1 MAPPAADPDPL
12 ADLRDQL
19 RATQAAAARLAG
31 DGKVP
36 PQGWASPRADGA
48 GSAPDDDAGLTA
60 ELQQLIA
67 VVGTLRELVP
77 PELQQQV
84 TDLIRQ
90 ILLLVRALLDRVIE
104 RLEPARGG
112 EPDVEDIPIS

>member
-1 MAPPAADPDPL
+1 MAPPAPEPDPL

-19 RATQAAAARLAG
+19 RATQEAAARLAG
-31 DGKVP
+31 GGEVP
-36 PQGWASPRADGA
+36 PQGWASRADGA
-48 GSAPDDDAGLTA
+48 GSEQGDDAGLTE
-60 ELQQLIA
+60 ELQQLVA
-67 VVGTLRELVP
+67 VVASLRELVP

-104 RLEPARGG
+104 HLEPTRGT

>member
-1 MAPPAADPDPL
+1 MGVF
-12 ADLRDQL
+12 
-19 RATQAAAARLAG
+19 AR
-31 DGKVP
+31 
-36 PQGWASPRADGA
+36 RRRRIGA
-48 GSAPDDDAGLTA
+48 GRDDAGLTE
-60 ELQQLIA
+60 ELQQLVA
-67 VVGTLRELVP
+67 VVASLRELVP

-104 RLEPARGG
+104 HLEPTRGT

>member
-1 MAPPAADPDPL
+1 MAPPAAEPDPL

-31 DGKVP
+31 EGEVP
-36 PQGWASPRADGA
+36 PQGWASLRADDE
-48 GSAPDDDAGLTA
+48 GSGTRDDAGLTA
-60 ELQQLIA
+60 ELQQLVA
-67 VVGTLRELVP
+67 VVATLRELVP

-104 RLEPARGG
+104 HLEPARGG

>member
-1 MAPPAADPDPL
+1 MAPPAAEPDPL

-19 RATQAAAARLAG
+19 RATQEAAARLAG
-31 DGKVP
+31 GNEVP
-36 PQGWASPRADGA
+36 PQGWASRADGA
-48 GSAPDDDAGLTA
+48 GSEPGADAGLTE
-60 ELQQLIA
+60 ELQQLVA
-67 VVGTLRELVP
+67 VVASLRELVP

-104 RLEPARGG
+104 HLEPTRGT

>member
-1 MAPPAADPDPL
+1 MAPSDAEPDPL

-31 DGKVP
+31 GAEVP
-36 PQGWASPRADGA
+36 PQGWASSGADDA
-48 GSAPDDDAGLTA
+48 GSGPRDDAGLTE
-60 ELQQLIA
+60 ELQQLVA
-67 VVGTLRELVP
+67 VVASLRELVP

-90 ILLLVRALLDRVIE
+90 VLLLVRALLDRVIE
-104 RLEPARGG
+104 HLEPARGT

>member
-1 MAPPAADPDPL
+1 MAPADPL
-12 ADLRDQL
+12 SELRE
-19 RATQAAAARLAG
+19 RVHAAQAAAERLAG
-31 DGKVP
+31 E
-36 PQGWASPRADGA
+36 AREHA
-48 GSAPDDDAGLTA
+48 A
-60 ELQQLIA
+60 ELPRPEAGDELDA
-67 VVGTLRELVP
+67 LVALLRALRELVP

-104 RLEPARGG
+104 HLEPARGG